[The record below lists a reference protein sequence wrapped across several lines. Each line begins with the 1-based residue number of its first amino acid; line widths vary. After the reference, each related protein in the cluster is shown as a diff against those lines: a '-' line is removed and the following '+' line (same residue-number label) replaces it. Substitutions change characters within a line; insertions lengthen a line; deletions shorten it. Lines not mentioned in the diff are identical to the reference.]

1 MKRGQQLGIL
11 IVTVVALSFL
21 VMVWAPELWPFWHVR
36 TQIFDFFVTPQGMGV
51 RAGLL
56 FVIGIAQVVVLFWAA
71 RRADSKGARTS
82 ALVLAVMTLVGLL
95 LLALAAWTRMEN
107 GTILLLLFGW
117 LALILFGCVVV
128 ALAGAMQAFTEKN
141 DDERED

>member
-107 GTILLLLFGW
+107 GTILMLLFGW

-128 ALAGAMQAFTEKN
+128 AVAGAMQAFTEKN
-141 DDERED
+141 DDER

>member
-1 MKRGQQLGIL
+1 MKRGQ
-11 IVTVVALSFL
+11 IVGVVVVAVIVLCFL

-56 FVIGIAQVVVLFWAA
+56 FIIGIAQVIVLIWAA
-71 RRADSKGARTS
+71 RRARSKSDRRIALLYAVVALV
-82 ALVLAVMTLVGLL
+82 ALVLV
-95 LLALAAWTRMEN
+95 ALASWTRMEN
-107 GTILLLLFGW
+107 GTILMLLFGW

-128 ALAGAMQAFTEKN
+128 ALAGAMQAFTENN
-141 DDERED
+141 DDER

>member
-71 RRADSKGARTS
+71 RRARSKSDRRT
-82 ALVLAVMTLVGLL
+82 ALVNAVVTLVGLL

-128 ALAGAMQAFTEKN
+128 ALAGAMQAFTENN
-141 DDERED
+141 DDER

>member
-21 VMVWAPELWPFWHVR
+21 VMVWAPELWPFWHIR
-36 TQIFDFFVTPQGMGV
+36 TQIFDFFVTPQGMAAS
-51 RAGLL
+51 AGL
-56 FVIGIAQVVVLFWAA
+56 FFAIGIAQVIVLFWAA

-82 ALVLAVMTLVGLL
+82 ALVLAVMTLVGLV

-107 GTILLLLFGW
+107 GTILMLLFGW

-128 ALAGAMQAFTEKN
+128 ALAGAMQAFTENN
-141 DDERED
+141 DDER

>member
-71 RRADSKGARTS
+71 RRADSKVARTS

-141 DDERED
+141 DDER

>member
-1 MKRGQQLGIL
+1 MKRGQQLDIL

-141 DDERED
+141 DDER